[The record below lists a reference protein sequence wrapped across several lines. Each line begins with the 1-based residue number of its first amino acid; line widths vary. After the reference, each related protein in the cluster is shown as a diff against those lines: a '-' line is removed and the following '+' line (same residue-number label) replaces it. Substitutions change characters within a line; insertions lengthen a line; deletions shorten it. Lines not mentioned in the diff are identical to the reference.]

1 MKGKSFGVTAGTPGT
16 ATDNTAAMGVRF
28 RREGTTTT
36 QTTACDDS
44 YIMVGAIIETAGSS
58 TNKVLQLDVVNN
70 YWAGNITSTFDTLT
84 TPTALPTEAEG
95 ASIMQVTGLISAAT
109 LAAYTLF

>member
-36 QTTACDDS
+36 
-44 YIMVGAIIETAGSS
+44 
-58 TNKVLQLDVVNN
+58 
-70 YWAGNITSTFDTLT
+70 
-84 TPTALPTEAEG
+84 
-95 ASIMQVTGLISAAT
+95 
-109 LAAYTLF
+109 